1 MKTCISILIALLL
14 LGCKGKQPSNSNIN
28 SADYAWI
35 NTLKELPMKN
45 DSLINVYFKYNQI
58 INGYE
63 VTGRW
68 MPFEPHSETG
78 YLIMNFRDTIN
89 GNSFQ
94 YVNTEK
100 YNSYDTDNILA
111 NEGNN
116 SLNSLKYNYQMN
128 IECSRK
134 PASGFVGG
142 GVKQLI
148 FSDMKNSQV
157 KDNWNRVSTV
167 WNDVY
172 TNNGIIH
179 ILSPQHS
186 FGFDE
191 FIYVFNNYGNEYKK

>member
-1 MKTCISILIALLL
+1 MSDLLIEPFVV
-14 LGCKGKQPSNSNIN
+14 KDTIVNVITP
-28 SADYAWI
+28 
-35 NTLKELPMKN
+35 TLN
-45 DSLINVYFKYNQI
+45 DTI
-58 INGYE
+58 INEYHYDYRADLE
-63 VTGRW
+63 R
-68 MPFEPHSETG
+68 M
-78 YLIMNFRDTIN
+78 LC
-89 GNSFQ
+89 
-94 YVNTEK
+94 K
-100 YNSYDTDNILA
+100 YIIKGSYDTDNILA

-191 FIYVFNNYGNEYKK
+191 FIYVFNNYGNEYKKLKYCAAVFLRIIKHIVCR

>member
-1 MKTCISILIALLL
+1 MIRSLTNIIMIIEPDLERML
-14 LGCKGKQPSNSNIN
+14 CK
-28 SADYAWI
+28 Y
-35 NTLKELPMKN
+35 
-45 DSLINVYFKYNQI
+45 I
-58 INGYE
+58 IKG
-63 VTGRW
+63 
-68 MPFEPHSETG
+68 
-78 YLIMNFRDTIN
+78 
-89 GNSFQ
+89 
-94 YVNTEK
+94 
-100 YNSYDTDNILA
+100 SYDTDNILA

>member
-1 MKTCISILIALLL
+1 
-14 LGCKGKQPSNSNIN
+14 
-28 SADYAWI
+28 
-35 NTLKELPMKN
+35 
-45 DSLINVYFKYNQI
+45 
-58 INGYE
+58 
-63 VTGRW
+63 
-68 MPFEPHSETG
+68 
-78 YLIMNFRDTIN
+78 
-89 GNSFQ
+89 
-94 YVNTEK
+94 
-100 YNSYDTDNILA
+100 
-111 NEGNN
+111 
-116 SLNSLKYNYQMN
+116 MN

-134 PASGFVGG
+134 PASGFVGR

-186 FGFDE
+186 FGVDE